1 MFPKYTKLQ
10 NVFKMWLCVDLCLS
24 VGGFR
29 LKSLPKKIKERKK
42 FITRAFMGGA
52 PNSEVEKAELGE
64 KSEKCLMCL
73 FYPHNNPTG
82 WVQL

>member
-1 MFPKYTKLQ
+1 MVL
-10 NVFKMWLCVDLCLS
+10 D
-24 VGGFR
+24 
-29 LKSLPKKIKERKK
+29 LKSLPKKIKEEKNSSRD
-42 FITRAFMGGA
+42 FMGGA

-82 WVQL
+82 WVPLSPFHR